1 MATMKIKDGK
11 INFQCKAQNCKHS
24 CCGPFDGISKE
35 LCSIDSRPFDEIV
48 LTDEDYCT
56 SAKTALP
63 IWKWTDM
70 KSAATAMNTG
80 RK

>member
-1 MATMKIKDGK
+1 MKIKDGK

-63 IWKWTDM
+63 
-70 KSAATAMNTG
+70 TAKNIG
-80 RK
+80 HRNRA